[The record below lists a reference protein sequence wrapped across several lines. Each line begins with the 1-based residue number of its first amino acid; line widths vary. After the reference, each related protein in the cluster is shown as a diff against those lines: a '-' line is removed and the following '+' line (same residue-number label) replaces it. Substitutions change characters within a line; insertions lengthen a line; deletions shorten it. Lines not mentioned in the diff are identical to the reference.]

1 MKLKIKKLHPLM
13 KLPFKGSK
21 FAACADV
28 YAVNIIVKDNLATID
43 LGFALDIPEGY
54 KVVLVPRSSFTHKGW
69 VMQNSPAQI
78 DSDFKGEI
86 KLKFEGIPILLNEI
100 MIEYLFQDNDCPI
113 REFEYNKFPYKVG
126 DRVAQMF
133 LEKVIDYEFEEVEE
147 LSESERNTGGFGSSG
162 V

>member
-1 MKLKIKKLHPLM
+1 M
-13 KLPFKGSK
+13 KLPLKGSK

-43 LGFALDIPEGY
+43 LGFALDVPEGY

>member
-1 MKLKIKKLHPLM
+1 M
-13 KLPFKGSK
+13 KLPLKGSK

-54 KVVLVPRSSFTHKGW
+54 KVVLVPRSSFTQKGW

-78 DSDFKGEI
+78 DSDYKGEI
-86 KLKFEGIPILLNEI
+86 KLKFEGMFGPFSIIDRFSNE
-100 MIEYLFQDNDCPI
+100 
-113 REFEYNKFPYKVG
+113 FPYKVG